1 MTLSRAYYRSRTRAH
16 VAAARRSIDSRYTA
30 RRTARTAT
38 VIGNGL
44 IVVGGMEYPAADVT
58 SSAGA
63 VVAVANANRPASA
76 VYTPAYGQS
85 VAGATG
91 TSARTATTTT
101 TTRDANADSTYLRA
115 DGTTAGASSQDQT
128 FTNGVLGAFVQETGI
143 VQVDDDYAILA
154 SDAWIIVTDGSHT
167 ATLPDATVSAGRQ
180 YMITNGHENT
190 GETVTVDTTGGQTIN
205 GSSSTTLAEGETL
218 RVRSDGAN
226 WREV

>member
-1 MTLSRAYYRSRTRAH
+1 MTLSRAYYRSRTARTSP
-16 VAAARRSIDSRYTA
+16 ARRSVTA
-30 RRTARTAT
+30 VTPRAAHGPHRDGDRQQPDRCRRHG
-38 VIGNGL
+38 I
-44 IVVGGMEYPAADVT
+44 PAADVT

-85 VAGATG
+85 VAGATS
-91 TSARTATTTT
+91 TSAHGDHDDDH
-101 TTRDANADSTYLRA
+101 RDANADSTYLRA
-115 DGTTAGASSQDQT
+115 DGTTAGASSQT
-128 FTNGVLGAFVQETGI
+128 RHLPTAYSALFVQETGI

-190 GETVTVDTTGGQTIN
+190 GD
-205 GSSSTTLAEGETL
+205 
-218 RVRSDGAN
+218 RHR
-226 WREV
+226 

>member
-1 MTLSRAYYRSRTRAH
+1 M
-16 VAAARRSIDSRYTA
+16 
-30 RRTARTAT
+30 
-38 VIGNGL
+38 IGNGL

-63 VVAVANANRPASA
+63 VVAVYQRQPTRQRGLHASIRAERSRRHQPSAHGDHDDDHTRRQRGQHLPAPMA
-76 VYTPAYGQS
+76 P
-85 VAGATG
+85 
-91 TSARTATTTT
+91 
-101 TTRDANADSTYLRA
+101 
-115 DGTTAGASSQDQT
+115 TAGASSQDQT

-190 GETVTVDTTGGQTIN
+190 GETVTVDKPEARR
-205 GSSSTTLAEGETL
+205 STDRAAPL
-218 RVRSDGAN
+218 
-226 WREV
+226 